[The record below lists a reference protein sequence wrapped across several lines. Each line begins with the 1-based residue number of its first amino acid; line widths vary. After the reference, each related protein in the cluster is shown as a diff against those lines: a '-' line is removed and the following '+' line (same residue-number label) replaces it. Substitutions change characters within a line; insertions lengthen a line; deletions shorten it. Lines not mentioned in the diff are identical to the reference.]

1 MLKSML
7 VKNFAIID
15 NIEVDFSNNMTVLTG
30 ETGAGKSLIIDAIG
44 LLFGDRAS
52 SEMVRHGE
60 NKAIIEGVFDN
71 SSEEINN
78 LLSSFNI
85 DIDDFLVIRREIYE
99 NGKSICKVN
108 GNTVNL
114 NFLQEI
120 SIYLGNIHT
129 QFDNEKLV
137 NPKNYLSF
145 IDDDENKKLLLDY
158 EEKLKIYNKINK
170 RYTELIKSE
179 DENNQKLDF
188 YKFQYNE
195 LKKANLNSS
204 EEEELKNRLLIM
216 NNHEKIT
223 SSINEFLDLYNANDL
238 LDKIYESINILEK
251 LSKFDEKYHDY
262 KKTIEENYYSINDVL
277 EEINLNFKNQDFD
290 FDELN
295 EINDRLGVYSDY
307 KRKYKMTTD
316 EIVEYFQNIANEIE
330 KIENFDTL
338 SVQLEKEVAMAYNDV
353 IKIAECLS
361 ERRKTIAKNLVEE
374 IRSNLIDLQLE
385 NTILDIVISTDKTK
399 LQKTGIDD
407 IDILITFNKGEP
419 LKPLSKVASG
429 GELSRFMLALKTIA
443 SNKFNNQTLVFDE
456 IDNGVSG
463 GVAYSIANKIKEI
476 SKHCQVLCVTHLVQ
490 VAAKADHQLFLS
502 KSIDES
508 GRTSTRIKEL
518 NYDERVE
525 EISKMASFGNS
536 SEASINLAKE
546 LLKN

>member
-71 SSEEINN
+71 SNEEINN

-179 DENNQKLDF
+179 VNN
-188 YKFQYNE
+188 Y
-195 LKKANLNSS
+195 LKKVENSV
-204 EEEELKNRLLIM
+204 
-216 NNHEKIT
+216 EK
-223 SSINEFLDLYNANDL
+223 
-238 LDKIYESINILEK
+238 
-251 LSKFDEKYHDY
+251 
-262 KKTIEENYYSINDVL
+262 
-277 EEINLNFKNQDFD
+277 
-290 FDELN
+290 
-295 EINDRLGVYSDY
+295 
-307 KRKYKMTTD
+307 
-316 EIVEYFQNIANEIE
+316 
-330 KIENFDTL
+330 
-338 SVQLEKEVAMAYNDV
+338 
-353 IKIAECLS
+353 
-361 ERRKTIAKNLVEE
+361 
-374 IRSNLIDLQLE
+374 
-385 NTILDIVISTDKTK
+385 
-399 LQKTGIDD
+399 
-407 IDILITFNKGEP
+407 
-419 LKPLSKVASG
+419 
-429 GELSRFMLALKTIA
+429 
-443 SNKFNNQTLVFDE
+443 
-456 IDNGVSG
+456 
-463 GVAYSIANKIKEI
+463 
-476 SKHCQVLCVTHLVQ
+476 
-490 VAAKADHQLFLS
+490 
-502 KSIDES
+502 
-508 GRTSTRIKEL
+508 
-518 NYDERVE
+518 
-525 EISKMASFGNS
+525 
-536 SEASINLAKE
+536 
-546 LLKN
+546 